1 MAEKLSLETLESWLW
16 ESANILRGSIDS
28 SDFKNYIFGLLF
40 LKRYND
46 VFDERVAKLM
56 KSESLSYGDAQE
68 EVEDKWGKFP
78 ISARWF
84 DLISRTENIG
94 EALDKAFAIIEA
106 NNPELQYVLTAT
118 QYGDKRVLSDATL
131 QRLLR
136 HFNQYKLG
144 NADLYKADMLGDA
157 YEYLIKQFA
166 DDAGY
171 PRHKPH
177 LAKNE
182 DLVY

>member
-1 MAEKLSLETLESWLW
+1 MADKLSLETLESWLW

-56 KSESLSYGDAQE
+56 KDENLSYSDAQDE
-68 EVEDKWGKFP
+68 IEDKWGKFP

-94 EALDKAFAIIEA
+94 EALDKAFATIEA
-106 NNPELQYVLTAT
+106 SRIGNQA
-118 QYGDKRVLSDATL
+118 SFDA
-131 QRLLR
+131 R
-136 HFNQYKLG
+136 NY
-144 NADLYKADMLGDA
+144 
-157 YEYLIKQFA
+157 
-166 DDAGY
+166 GY
-171 PRHKPH
+171 PR
-177 LAKNE
+177 LV
-182 DLVY
+182 DLFAAIDLFEMKRVNNHPQIRYKRRTVASMA

>member
-1 MAEKLSLETLESWLW
+1 MADKLSLETLESWLW

-56 KSESLSYGDAQE
+56 KDESLSYGDAQE
-68 EVEDKWGKFP
+68 EIEDKWGKFP

-94 EALDKAFAIIEA
+94 EALDKAFATIEA
-106 NNPELQYVLTAT
+106 NNPELQHSPPISRWPGSLIA
-118 QYGDKRVLSDATL
+118 SPSIAE
-131 QRLLR
+131 
-136 HFNQYKLG
+136 LG
-144 NADLYKADMLGDA
+144 
-157 YEYLIKQFA
+157 LIKWLPKSRKTGIVMTNVITGVCRYGLHQ
-166 DDAGY
+166 Y
-171 PRHKPH
+171 PHRRR
-177 LAKNE
+177 A
-182 DLVY
+182 